1 MNMKRFLNIILFIGI
16 GHFGFSQFANTA
28 HVQSLGGGVATG
40 GNFSSLAVSGDPSA
54 SSELALGGNQA
65 VYSGFMPG
73 KYIILSFGLEK
84 DAAVLAALYE
94 TLGGADWVT
103 NEGWLVSENIG
114 EWAGVTITNQRV
126 SALMLPSNNLQN
138 EVPELIKNLAKL
150 EHIDFSNNQIR
161 KLPDLSGMPN
171 LETLKVEENRL
182 GFESLIKNKNI
193 ADYSYAPQKR
203 YGFTKSDTV
212 EAGQAYQLV
221 ATVPGKGN
229 VYQWLFDDFPKPD
242 EAVEVA
248 GANKTSLMLTDID
261 YSNMGA
267 YRLKVT
273 NPALPD
279 LEIETRNQNIW
290 AATDIYGKV
299 YADDQGN
306 LLTDG
311 QVEIYRIFDGPFTL
325 SDSSVIDSE
334 GNYVIE
340 DVVLGDFILL
350 VKNNPETFPNV
361 LQTYYI
367 SNNDW
372 IDADTLF
379 LREQADDIDIDMIF
393 KPQVTPVPTGAN
405 FDGELFSELDET
417 IVDEEDGRIYARR
430 KVKRAACSMRRFVR
444 SGRGIEEDIYELY
457 AYVESDDEG
466 RFNFEGVEEG
476 KYLLNIQYPGVPMDP
491 NSDIE
496 FVVGGDKENQRFSLV
511 ATITDQ
517 GIQVEANEVLYSLK
531 PYLKDIRLYP
541 NPTEGVL
548 SIDFLVYRKLNDLKV
563 EVVDVKGVKLMEQEL
578 SPKMGIQ
585 TARVDLTT
593 YEAGV
598 YFLIFTD
605 EGGTFR
611 QQVKV
616 GRK

>member
-1 MNMKRFLNIILFIGI
+1 MKRFLYILLFISI
-16 GHFGFSQFANTA
+16 GPFGFSQLANTA

-40 GNFSSLAVSGDPSA
+40 GNFKSLTVSGDPAA

-65 VYSGFMPG
+65 IYAGFMPG
-73 KYIILSFGLEK
+73 EYIILSFGLEK

-94 TLGGADWVT
+94 TLGGADWTT
-103 NEGWLVSENIG
+103 NEGWLVSEDIG
-114 EWAGVTITNQRV
+114 SWAGVTVTNQRV
-126 SALMLPSNNLQN
+126 SALLLPSNNLQH

-150 EHIDFSNNQIR
+150 EQIDFSDNQIR
-161 KLPDLSGMPN
+161 KLPDLSGMPH
-171 LETLKVEENRL
+171 LGVLKVEENRL

-193 ADYSYAPQKR
+193 ADYSYTPQKR
-203 YGFTKSDTV
+203 YGVTKSDTV

-221 ATVPGKGN
+221 AMVPGKGN
-229 VYQWLFDDFPKPD
+229 VYQWLFDDFPAPD
-242 EAVEVA
+242 EAVDVSD
-248 GANKTSLMLTDID
+248 ANKTNLMLTDID
-261 YSNMGA
+261 YSNMGS

-299 YADDQGN
+299 FADDQGN

-350 VKNNPETFPNV
+350 VKNNTQTFPNV

-367 SNNDW
+367 SNDDW
-372 IDADTLF
+372 LDADTLF
-379 LREQADDIDIDMIF
+379 LREQADDINIDMVF
-393 KPQVTPVPTGAN
+393 KPEVTPIPTGAN
-405 FDGELFSELDET
+405 FEGELFSELDET
-417 IVDEEDGRIYARR
+417 IVDEEDSRIDARR

-444 SGRGIEEDIYELY
+444 SGRGISEDIYELY

-496 FVVGGDKENQRFSLV
+496 FIVGGDKENQRFTLT
-511 ATITDQ
+511 ATITEQ
-517 GIQVEANEVLYSLK
+517 GIQVESREVLYSLK
-531 PYLKDIRLYP
+531 PYLKDIILYP
-541 NPTEGVL
+541 NPTEGPL
-548 SIDFLVYRKLNDLKV
+548 TIDFLVYRKLNDLKL
-563 EVVDVKGVKLMEQEL
+563 EVSDVRGVKLVEQDL
-578 SPKMGIQ
+578 SPKMGPQ
-585 TARVDLTT
+585 TTRVDLTT
-593 YEAGV
+593 CEAGV
-598 YFLIFTD
+598 YFLVFTD
-605 EGGTFR
+605 AAGTFR
-611 QQVKV
+611 QQVKI